1 MKFTLRLKNDKI
13 FRYVLKK
20 GKFSKNGEYL
30 TIHCTKNKGKINY
43 FGICVS
49 KKNGNSVCRNKLKRW
64 ARECYKKE
72 EHELLK
78 GYNIVVLFRK
88 DTTIDKVNYQLLY
101 EDFCNCL
108 KEINLYDK
116 NI

>member
-30 TIHCTKNKGKINY
+30 TIHCTKNK
-43 FGICVS
+43 
-49 KKNGNSVCRNKLKRW
+49 GNSVCRNKLKRW